1 MYLQL
6 DILEIRELGV
16 SMGGCT
22 QTCEVQIDNMVL
34 KNLCKMWDWVI
45 MKLFVSL

>member
-1 MYLQL
+1 MTCTLCVCTYSEMYLQL

-16 SMGGCT
+16 SMGGCI

-34 KNLCKMWDWVI
+34 KNLV
-45 MKLFVSL
+45 